1 MSYFREV
8 SDILYQSQQTKLSSS
23 EDYVRVK
30 NLFRRAK
37 VRDDFAKSYNLFDR
51 YKVVGE
57 KRPEQIAEELYG
69 SAQYD
74 WVVLISNNIINLKN
88 EWPLSNEEFNM
99 YLNRKY
105 TTQELQSVH
114 HYETTKVLDST
125 GKTIISAGK
134 LVDSDFTVSYYDKNQ
149 VVISTQISNFSSNT
163 VKFSSST
170 LVFSDNSESITYGG
184 MVTVNPVKPVT
195 VHDYEIIKNQSK
207 RLIYVLKPK
216 YLQAVIDDF
225 REIMSYG
232 FSTQYMDD
240 KTKKAENMRIIA
252 V

>member
-37 VRDDFAKSYNLFDR
+37 IRDDFVKSYNLFDV

-69 SAQYD
+69 SPEYD

-88 EWPLSNEEFNM
+88 EWPLSNEEFNR

-114 HYETTKVLDST
+114 HYETTKVVDSS

-134 LVDSDFTVSYYDKNQ
+134 IVDSDFTVSYFDKNQ
-149 VVISTQISNFSSNT
+149 AVVSTQISNFSSNT
-163 VKFSSST
+163 VKFSSDII
-170 LVFSDNSESITYGG
+170 VFSDNTESITYGG
-184 MVTVNPVKPVT
+184 IITVNPVKSVT
-195 VHDYEIIKNQSK
+195 VHDYEITQNQSK
-207 RLIYVLKPK
+207 RLIYVVKPK
-216 YLQAVIDDF
+216 YLQAIIDDL
-225 REIMSYG
+225 REIMAYG
-232 FSTQYMDD
+232 FSTQYVDD
-240 KTKKAENMRIIA
+240 KTKKADNMRVIA